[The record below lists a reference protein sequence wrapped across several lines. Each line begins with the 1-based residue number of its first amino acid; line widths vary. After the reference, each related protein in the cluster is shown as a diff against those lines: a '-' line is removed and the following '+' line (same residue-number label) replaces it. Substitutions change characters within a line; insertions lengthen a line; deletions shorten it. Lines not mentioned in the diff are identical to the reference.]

1 MIKESIGRGAY
12 LNPTLVYELGSQST
26 LARKHEGDVYDVYR
40 NAALMT
46 YYPRNL
52 ADSLLLKFRA
62 VRTFSNRY
70 ENPVPLANL
79 APKDLQE
86 FKDAFRLSQEFTKRW
101 VDLGGKIIG
110 GTDDPSVG
118 TCGLSVHMEMAML
131 VEAGLTPMQ
140 ALQSL
145 SLWGAEMLTARKKT
159 PTKPPV
165 GHIGE
170 GANADLVILSANPL
184 ANIENTKKIER
195 VMKGGRFMELGY
207 TPHYTGQV
215 IVGGAIP
222 STPAPELS
230 AITPNTVAEGT
241 AAFEITVEGVGFVS
255 NSIVRIDDMAVPT
268 TFVDIRT
275 LKARV
280 PANVVASAT
289 PHRFNYPGPEQ
300 HPGIYGDRTV
310 KITVFNGP
318 PDGGASNNVSLRV
331 FAKWL
336 AEEKKLGK

>member
-1 MIKESIGRGAY
+1 M
-12 LNPTLVYELGSQST
+12 
-26 LARKHEGDVYDVYR
+26 
-40 NAALMT
+40 
-46 YYPRNL
+46 
-52 ADSLLLKFRA
+52 
-62 VRTFSNRY
+62 
-70 ENPVPLANL
+70 PLANL

-140 ALQSL
+140 ALQSM

-165 GHIGE
+165 GLIGE

-184 ANIENTKKIER
+184 TNIENTKKIER

-215 IVGGAIP
+215 TVGGAIP

-241 AAFEITVEGVGFVS
+241 AAFEITVEGVGFIS
-255 NSIVRIDDMAVPT
+255 NSIVRIDDMAVP
-268 TFVDIRT
+268 DLRT
-275 LKARV
+275 PPKRACPPTSSPR
-280 PANVVASAT
+280 
-289 PHRFNYPGPEQ
+289 PHRFNYPGARTTFI
-300 HPGIYGDRTV
+300 GIRALTPSSSRQRRRPRHARRLQLRLAPKQYSPDLAVDQAPRQDD
-310 KITVFNGP
+310 VFNGSR
-318 PDGGASNNVSLRV
+318 GLATMLEQRFLRV
-331 FAKWL
+331 FAQNDK
-336 AEEKKLGK
+336 

>member
-1 MIKESIGRGAY
+1 
-12 LNPTLVYELGSQST
+12 
-26 LARKHEGDVYDVYR
+26 
-40 NAALMT
+40 
-46 YYPRNL
+46 
-52 ADSLLLKFRA
+52 
-62 VRTFSNRY
+62 
-70 ENPVPLANL
+70 
-79 APKDLQE
+79 
-86 FKDAFRLSQEFTKRW
+86 
-101 VDLGGKIIG
+101 
-110 GTDDPSVG
+110 
-118 TCGLSVHMEMAML
+118 MEMAML

-195 VMKGGRFMELGY
+195 VMKSGRFMELGY

-310 KITVFNGP
+310 KITVYNGP